1 MAKILFT
8 LNEIFEIAKKNRI
21 LPNQMESI
29 SSKNNN
35 IKLKIKPM
43 TFIPI
48 LNIDLEFENYKNEII
63 SLKLKSY
70 FITFITKKLQKYL
83 KQLNELDWIEIHN
96 SQILIFPNKIIKNY
110 ITGIEITNLYFDN
123 HSLIIETKN
132 KL

>member
-35 IKLKIKPM
+35 IRLKIKPM

-63 SLKLKSY
+63 SLKLSSN
-70 FITFITKKLQKYL
+70 FIAKQLPKYL